1 MLPIVNVDTKIYIR
15 GVVVTKEKVTEK
27 VFENQPNFTVSA
39 NATNQSRETVKLA
52 ENSIHNIFNKFVSD
66 KNFKSNTIFE
76 MKCLYFKFVSTECKC
91 QYTLYYSVIYL
102 IFL

>member
-52 ENSIHNIFNKFVSD
+52 ENSIHNIFNKFVFLGNLTLKHKLSL
-66 KNFKSNTIFE
+66 I
-76 MKCLYFKFVSTECKC
+76 YFF
-91 QYTLYYSVIYL
+91 
-102 IFL
+102 